1 MIWHL
6 NTLTITNGTT
16 TSNVLTMAD
25 SGYTRDSYTLLFY
38 VPATVAEALVV
49 QVSHDNVT
57 YVTLQS
63 GAVDI
68 ALPAGKGTQL
78 CRVAAPFVRVLAG
91 GAVAAT
97 RTIPVAY
104 GADN

>member
-6 NTLTITNGTT
+6 NTLTITSGTT

-25 SGYTRDSYTLLFY
+25 SGYARSSYKLLFY
-38 VPATVAEALVV
+38 VPATVAEALTV

-63 GAVDI
+63 TAVDV

-78 CRVAAPFVRVLAG
+78 CGVAAPFIRVVAG
-91 GAVAAT
+91 ANVAAT
-97 RTIPVAY
+97 RTIPVAL